1 MIDWDKWQE
10 IFDSINRHRL
20 RTMLTAFGVAW
31 GIFMLVIL
39 LGAGQGLQNGVQHN
53 FEGDALNSLWIRTG
67 RTSKAHEGLKEGRLI
82 KLTNEDYDVL
92 LEQFDEIQKLSGKY
106 FLSWSCIVTHESKT
120 QSYSVQ
126 GTHPD
131 GAHIESLEIMEGRY
145 FNNNDM
151 DDLKKV
157 AVIGRDVKEEFFG
170 DDIDPIGQTVQVDGS
185 SYQVIGVFYDKEE
198 GRTMQRL
205 YVPITTLQTNYGNFN
220 RIDQMIIDLG
230 DLAFDDVIEVE
241 NAIKKTLQERKLVD
255 PEDRQAVRIWNMARE
270 YQSFMG
276 LMNAIKGIMWVV
288 GIFSII
294 AGVIGVS
301 NIMLIIVKDR
311 TKEIGIRKALGA
323 TPRSIVG
330 MIFQESIFITAIAGY
345 VGLGLGIGVLA
356 LLSGME
362 SEFFRRPEVNIWI
375 AVLATM
381 ILIMSGALAGLLPA
395 LQASRINPVQAIKS
409 E

>member
-1 MIDWDKWQE
+1 MIDFDKWQE

-20 RTMLTAFGVAW
+20 RTLLTAFGVAW

-39 LGAGQGLQNGVQHN
+39 LGAGQGLQNGIAYN
-53 FEGDALNSLWIRTG
+53 FEGDALNSLWINTG
-67 RTSKAHEGLKEGRLI
+67 RSTKPFNGLKEGRII
-82 KLTNEDYDVL
+82 KLTNDDYDYL
-92 LEQFDEIQKLSGKY
+92 IDQFDQIQKISGKY
-106 FLSWSCIVTHESKT
+106 FLSWSTIVTHKNKT
-120 QSYSVQ
+120 QTYSVQ

-131 GAHIESLEIMEGRY
+131 GGFIESLELLEGRY
-145 FNNNDM
+145 INQKDI
-151 DDLKKV
+151 DELRKV
-157 AVIGRDVKEEFFG
+157 AVIGRDVRDEFFKG
-170 DDIDPIGQTVQVDGS
+170 EDTAIGKEVMIEGTAYSVV
-185 SYQVIGVFYDKEE
+185 GVFYDKEE

-205 YVPITTLQTNYGNFN
+205 YVPI
-220 RIDQMIIDLG
+220 
-230 DLAFDDVIEVE
+230 
-241 NAIKKTLQERKLVD
+241 KTLQRTYSNFDHIDQLILDMGDLPFEDMALVETAIKNTLSERKLVD
-255 PEDRQAVRIWNMARE
+255 PEDRQAIRIWNMARE

-323 TPRSIVG
+323 TPKSIVG

-345 VGLGLGIGVLA
+345 IGLGLGIGALA
-356 LLSGME
+356 LLQGIE

-375 AVLATM
+375 AISATI
-381 ILIMSGALAGLLPA
+381 ILILAGALAGFLPA
-395 LQASRINPVQAIKS
+395 LQAARINPVTAIKS
-409 E
+409 D